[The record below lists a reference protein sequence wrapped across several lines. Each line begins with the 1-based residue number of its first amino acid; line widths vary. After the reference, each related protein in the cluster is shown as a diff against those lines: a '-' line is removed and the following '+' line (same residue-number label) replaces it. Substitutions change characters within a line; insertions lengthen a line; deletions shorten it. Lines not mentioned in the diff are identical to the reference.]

1 MEKVKIFLCKGC
13 EIAQKIDLEK
23 LANHFNSAAQVESIE
38 ILTTLCDGAAREHLA
53 GVEGALLFGACDERT
68 HGVIFRELAGSNP
81 HQLVNLRERCAWVHD
96 DQTEATAKAQR
107 LLSMGLAELS
117 TRPPDQAEWDLDLL
131 HRVLVIGAGPAGL
144 ACVRA
149 LAEQGCD
156 VTLIEKTNRLGG
168 TLRRTRTV
176 WPSGEDS
183 EKLLHRLYNELQDEL
198 HVTVY
203 QQTELVEL
211 TESLHGYRVKLSN
224 DVEEEVGAIVVATG
238 IREVGG
244 NLFEFEYRWRD
255 RGNFRGPLAFEVKED
270 VHPFLL
276 ETALWDAVML
286 RYEKPEERIV
296 FFVPE
301 SVVLPEGFKESAE
314 KHNIEIIRGSIP
326 GGVTGVTGVTGVMS
340 LRPERKL
347 RVIVKM
353 PRRGTGVTGVTGV
366 TGWRGAVVKLGKL
379 VGNLPQDLAQ
389 ALRIPMDKNGYLVQR
404 RFRIRPRDVVHPG
417 IFVVGGAHAPMP
429 MEETINHAF
438 VVAARIKAMFDAKSK
453 RLPAA
458 QIDEETC
465 IGCGYCAAVCP
476 YGAPILER
484 TDTGHKARI
493 SPRFCTLCGLCIAG
507 CPVFAISD
515 PVKSSETIRAQ
526 IESWGNS

>member
-23 LANHFNSAAQVESIE
+23 LKKHFNSNAQVESIE

-81 HQLVNLRERCAWVHD
+81 YQLVNLRERCAWVHD

-255 RGNFRGPLAFEVKED
+255 RGDFRGPLAFEVKED

-286 RYEKPEERIV
+286 RHEKPEERIV

-301 SVVLPEGFKESAE
+301 SVVLPEGFKEGAE

-326 GGVTGVTGVTGVMS
+326 GGVTGVTGVMS

-353 PRRGTGVTGVTGV
+353 PRRGTGVRGVTGV

-379 VGNLPQDLAQ
+379 VGNLPQELAQ
-389 ALRIPMDKNGYLVQR
+389 ALRIPMDKDGYLVQR

-438 VVAARIKAMFDAKSK
+438 VVAARIKAMFNAKSK

-458 QIDEETC
+458 QIDEEAC

-507 CPVFAISD
+507 CPVFAIFD
-515 PVKSSETIRAQ
+515 PIKSRKTIRAQ

>member
-1 MEKVKIFLCKGC
+1 MEKVKIFLCQGC
-13 EIAQKIDLEK
+13 ELGQKLDLKK
-23 LANHFNSAAQVESIE
+23 LKQNLNTSEQVESIE
-38 ILTTLCDGAAREHLA
+38 ILTTLCDGAAREHLN
-53 GVEGALLFGACDERT
+53 GIEGTLLFGACDERT
-68 HGVIFRELAGSNP
+68 HGVIFRELAGGNP
-81 HQLVNLRERCAWVHD
+81 YQLVNLRERCAWVHD

-117 TRPPDQAEWDLDLL
+117 TRPHDQAEWELDLL

-144 ACVRA
+144 ACARA

-183 EKLLHRLYNELQDEL
+183 EAILHRLYGNLQDEL
-198 HVTVY
+198 HVAVY
-203 QQTELVEL
+203 QETELVEL

-238 IREVGG
+238 MREVSG

-255 RGNFRGPLAFEVKED
+255 RGKFRGPLAFEVKED

-296 FFVPE
+296 FFMPE
-301 SVVLPEGFKESAE
+301 SVVLSEWFKEGAE

-326 GGVTGVTGVTGVMS
+326 GGVTGVTS

-353 PRRGTGVTGVTGV
+353 PRRGTGVTG
-366 TGWRGAVVKLGKL
+366 WQGAVVKLGQLK
-379 VGNLPQDLAQ
+379 GSLPEDLAQ
-389 ALRIPMDKNGYLVQR
+389 LLRIPMDRDGYLAQR
-404 RFRIRPRDVVHPG
+404 RFRIRPADVVHPG

-438 VVAARIKAMFDAKSK
+438 VVAARIKAMFDAKPK

-458 QIDEETC
+458 QIDEDAC

-476 YGAPILER
+476 YGAPVLER
-484 TDTGHKARI
+484 TDTGSKARM

-507 CPVFAISD
+507 CPVFAIFD
-515 PVKSSETIRAQ
+515 PVKSAQTIKSQIDAWGET
-526 IESWGNS
+526 S

>member
-1 MEKVKIFLCKGC
+1 MEKVKIFLCQGC
-13 EIAQKIDLEK
+13 ELGQKIDLEK
-23 LANHFNSAAQVESIE
+23 LKKHFNSVSQVESIE
-38 ILTTLCDGAAREHLA
+38 ILTTLCDGTARERLA

-117 TRPPDQAEWDLDLL
+117 TRPPDQAEWELDLL

-156 VTLIEKTNRLGG
+156 VTIIEKTNRLGG

-183 EKLLHRLYNELQDEL
+183 EQLLHRLYDELQDEL

-203 QQTELVEL
+203 QETELVNLE
-211 TESLHGYRVKLSN
+211 ESLHGYRVKLSN

-255 RGNFRGPLAFEVKED
+255 RGNFRGPLAFEVRKD

-286 RYEKPEERIV
+286 RHEKPEERIV

-301 SVVLPEGFKESAE
+301 SVVLPEGFKESVE

-326 GGVTGVTGVTGVMS
+326 GGVTGVRGV
-340 LRPERKL
+340 R
-347 RVIVKM
+347 
-353 PRRGTGVTGVTGV
+353 GV

-379 VGNLPQDLAQ
+379 VGNLPQELAQ

-404 RFRIRPRDVVHPG
+404 RFRIRSRDVVHPG

-438 VVAARIKAMFDAKSK
+438 VVAAHIKAMFDAKSK

-484 TDTGHKARI
+484 TDTGHKARM

-507 CPVFAISD
+507 CPVFAIFD
-515 PVKSSETIRAQ
+515 PIKPRETIRAQ

>member
-1 MEKVKIFLCKGC
+1 MEKVKIFLCQGC
-13 EIAQKIDLEK
+13 EISQKIDLEK
-23 LANHFNSAAQVESIE
+23 LKKHFNSLAQVESVE
-38 ILTTLCDGAAREHLA
+38 ILAQLGDGAAREHLN

-68 HGVIFRELAGSNP
+68 HGSIFADLAGTNP

-96 DQTEATAKAQR
+96 ADTGATEKAIR
-107 LLSMGLAELS
+107 LLSMGLAELT
-117 TRPPDQAEWDLDLL
+117 TRNTKKHLTEWDLDLL

-144 ACVRA
+144 ACARA

-156 VTLIEKTNRLGG
+156 VTIIEKSNRLGG

-183 EKLLHRLYNELQDEL
+183 EKLLHRLYDGLQDKL

-203 QQTELVEL
+203 QETELVNLE
-211 TESLHGYRVKLSN
+211 ESLHGYEVKLSN
-224 DVEEEVGAIVVATG
+224 DAEEEVGAIVVATG
-238 IREVGG
+238 MREVSG

-255 RGNFRGPLAFEVKED
+255 RGKFRGPLAFEVKEG

-276 ETALWDAVML
+276 ETAFWDAVML
-286 RYEKPEERIV
+286 RHEKPEERIV

-301 SVVLPEGFKESAE
+301 SVVLPEGFKEGAE

-326 GGVTGVTGVTGVMS
+326 GGV
-340 LRPERKL
+340 R
-347 RVIVKM
+347 
-353 PRRGTGVTGVTGV
+353 GVTGV
-366 TGWRGAVVKLGKL
+366 TGWKGAHVKLGKL
-379 VGNLPQDLAQ
+379 VGNLSENLAQ
-389 ALRIPMDKNGYLVQR
+389 ALRIPQDTNGYLAQR
-404 RFRIRPRDVVHPG
+404 RYRIRSRDVVHPG
-417 IFVVGGAHAPMP
+417 IFVVGGAHTPMP

-438 VVAARIKAMFDAKSK
+438 VVAARIKALFDAKPK
-453 RLPAA
+453 RLPGAE
-458 QIDEETC
+458 IDSERC

-484 TDTGHKARI
+484 TDTGHKARM

-515 PVKSSETIRAQ
+515 PVKSRESIKAQ
-526 IESWGNS
+526 IDAWGKV